1 MRQLFIILLSTT
13 TVLFAQGK
21 MTAQPVQDDSVRFIA
36 SQAISFNEVKYALN
50 DQAERNDAG
59 EMQSLQE
66 QRSGRKAAIMSAI
79 LPGAGEVYAKSYWR
93 AALFAGIEIAL
104 WTSNVINDKKGDDED
119 VRMRAFGDVHWSE
132 HVYWSK
138 LYRDGTAST
147 GLSGALPDYEL
158 DTNQLLVGFDA
169 EMANTLRFLER
180 ELGYTHSLP
189 ETKTQQYYE
198 MIYKYLHQFGA
209 AWDDVPFLEFY
220 DNTANL
226 SNLTPNIEKYRS
238 MRNRSNDYYQ
248 TATMMLNL
256 VLVNH
261 LLSAFDAAIAVKQF
275 NKKLQ
280 YAVRVNQQ
288 YYGMERLTTYGLYVS
303 W

>member
-1 MRQLFIILLSTT
+1 MRNILILLISTT
-13 TVLFAQGK
+13 CLLFAQDK
-21 MTAQPVQDDSVRFIA
+21 TTAQQMQDDSVRYMG
-36 SQAISFNEVKYALN
+36 SQAVPFNDIKYALN
-50 DQAERNDAG
+50 YQAEKSDAG
-59 EMQSLQE
+59 ERQALQA

-79 LPGAGEVYAKSYWR
+79 VPGAGEVYAKSYWR

-104 WTSNVINDKKGDDED
+104 WTSNVIYENKGDDED
-119 VRMRAFGDVHWSE
+119 ARMRAFGDVHWSE

-138 LYRDGTAST
+138 LYRT
-147 GLSGALPDYEL
+147 GLERGITGLPAYESDESG
-158 DTNQLLVGFDA
+158 LLIGFST

-189 ETKTQQYYE
+189 KTKTQQYYE

-209 AWDDVPFLEFY
+209 GWDDAPSRDYY

-248 TATMMLNL
+248 TATTMLNL

-275 NKKLQ
+275 NKKLH
-280 YAVRVNQQ
+280 YALRVNRQ
-288 YYGMERLTTYGLYVS
+288 YYGMERLTTYGFYVS